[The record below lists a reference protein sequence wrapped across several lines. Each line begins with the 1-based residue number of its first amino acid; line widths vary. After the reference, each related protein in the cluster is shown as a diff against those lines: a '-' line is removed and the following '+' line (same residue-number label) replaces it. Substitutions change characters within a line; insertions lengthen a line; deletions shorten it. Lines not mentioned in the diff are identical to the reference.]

1 MGGTASVVA
10 GTDAGVV
17 NVAVAPIVMAE
28 TDGWTKTVFV
38 GASPD
43 PASTLA
49 CPEPLSSRTAVMTP
63 APTTA
68 AAAQTAPANFTPRLV
83 GVRFVFITGSLRAH
97 RTGYCN
103 ASVSSLIYL
112 QVTTVFFQHPYV

>member
-28 TDGWTKTVFV
+28 TVGWTKTVLV

-43 PASTLA
+43 PANVLV
-49 CPEPLSSRTAVMTP
+49 CRGPSSPKATVRTP
-63 APTTA
+63 APITA
-68 AAAQTAPANFTPRLV
+68 AEAQATPTNFTRRLV
-83 GVRFVFITGSLRAH
+83 GV
-97 RTGYCN
+97 
-103 ASVSSLIYL
+103 
-112 QVTTVFFQHPYV
+112 